1 MPHFVI
7 NYEKNIQTVSQQ
19 FYQYQQSTLHLP
31 RISELLELLDAY
43 KPCKKK
49 PWNNLITKNEEKHGT
64 TLFTKFIMV
73 LIHVLYNQK

>member
-43 KPCKKK
+43 KLCKK
-49 PWNNLITKNEEKHGT
+49 KHGT
-64 TLFTKFIMV
+64 TL
-73 LIHVLYNQK
+73 